1 MRLGKEPWSDSVG
14 WGGWGLPQTVGA
26 QIFGRPMFHRVIDT
40 VTRECQLS
48 AKAVLGAGAGPA
60 HAGSALFTEDR
71 LRRKVQNLSAQVL

>member
-1 MRLGKEPWSDSVG
+1 MWVEASTDCRGPNIRETYVSQS
-14 WGGWGLPQTVGA
+14 
-26 QIFGRPMFHRVIDT
+26 DT
-40 VTRECQLS
+40 VTRECHLS